1 MQGKN
6 KRGQVTLFIII
17 AVVVVAVIILVIFLQ
32 RRAPPTELPEVDV
45 ANVKDYINSCLDLKT
60 KEAILFIA
68 RQGGYYTLPAESIN
82 FLDEQTAYYWK
93 SNNNLVPAIADV
105 EKELN
110 AWLEDN
116 VQDCFVLA
124 GYDITKESCSVSSA
138 ITETVS
144 VGFDCPI
151 VIKKGAAVARIE
163 DFSAS
168 VDVPLAKLLNV
179 SDLVIKEYVQKPGY
193 LCITCFDKIASAS
206 NVTITAVPITKEIF
220 ELEHI
225 WFLITDK
232 NKKIEDKNLTLRFVV
247 ELE

>member
-1 MQGKN
+1 MINKN

-17 AVVVVAVIILVIFLQ
+17 AIVIVAAIVLIIFL
-32 RRAPPTELPEVDV
+32 RHGFRKELAEVDV
-45 ANVKDYINSCLDLKT
+45 AEVKEYISSCLDLKT
-60 KEAILFIA
+60 KEAVLFIA

-82 FLDEQTAYYWK
+82 FLDEQAAYYWK
-93 SNNNLVPAIADV
+93 SNKNLVPTIADV

-138 ITETVS
+138 IAETVS

-151 VIKKGAAVARIE
+151 VIKKGAAVSRIE
-163 DFSAS
+163 AFSSS
-168 VDVPLAKLLNV
+168 VDAPVAKLLDV
-179 SDLVIKEYVQKPGY
+179 SGRAVENYAEKPGY
-193 LCITCFDKIASAS
+193 FCVTCFDEIAAVN

-220 ELEHI
+220 ESEHI

-232 NKKIEDKNLTLRFVV
+232 NKKIEDKNMTWRFVV
-247 ELE
+247 ELK